1 MKVMWPLALSPAR
14 TGLRER
20 RITANGL
27 AKAALGCWSCRDTAW
42 RVVLHLGLWV
52 AVAGMLGC
60 GESDS
65 ATSTANR
72 TRAVT
77 QSFEMDKDIYV
88 GVVWNSTQG
97 NFFHGALL
105 AAEDIEAEGGV
116 QGRNLRLQFFD
127 ELPYVTSRS
136 MQLSQS
142 QGRYR
147 NAVQLTGTALA
158 REVIS
163 DKRIAAVLGH
173 STAEFTLPAMLVYQ
187 ANNMLFFSAGNSGA
201 QHALTSHPLHIQLKP
216 KVDLMVDALTEA
228 LKRRNWKSVFVIYEA
243 TRQNEHALE
252 LLRSRFPEAG
262 ITMTGAGGFTGKV
275 TQSDSKSRRVAS
287 VLHQLR
293 DGNSSVI
300 VMLTSPDFGGQ
311 LVRDLRTLGV
321 LQQIVGFSSLDD
333 DKYVGIA
340 GDAGLGTLVTTS
352 YQSDTYLAKRFED
365 AFRKRFPGVEAD
377 EEAAIGYDS
386 VRLYADAL
394 SYSGRVNPQSVA
406 TTLNYKLPLWH
417 GLLGSYRI
425 EDGQVISLKYGLRK
439 LQRDEEGKM
448 RYVIVPKDPA

>member
-1 MKVMWPLALSPAR
+1 
-14 TGLRER
+14 
-20 RITANGL
+20 
-27 AKAALGCWSCRDTAW
+27 
-42 RVVLHLGLWV
+42 
-52 AVAGMLGC
+52 
-60 GESDS
+60 
-65 ATSTANR
+65 
-72 TRAVT
+72 
-77 QSFEMDKDIYV
+77 
-88 GVVWNSTQG
+88 
-97 NFFHGALL
+97 
-105 AAEDIEAEGGV
+105 
-116 QGRNLRLQFFD
+116 
-127 ELPYVTSRS
+127 
-136 MQLSQS
+136 
-142 QGRYR
+142 
-147 NAVQLTGTALA
+147 
-158 REVIS
+158 
-163 DKRIAAVLGH
+163 
-173 STAEFTLPAMLVYQ
+173 
-187 ANNMLFFSAGNSGA
+187 MLFFSAGNSGA

-311 LVRDLRTLGV
+311 LVRDLRSLGV

-340 GDAGLGTLVTTS
+340 GEAGLGTLVTTS
-352 YQSDTYLAKRFED
+352 YQSDTYLAKRFEV
-365 AFRKRFPGVEAD
+365 AFRKRFPSVEAD

-394 SYSGRVNPQSVA
+394 SYSGSVNPQSVA
-406 TTLNYKLPLWH
+406 ATLNYKLPLWH

-439 LQRDEEGKM
+439 LQRGEEGKM